1 VKVIEIHYKQNA
13 KIILKQY
20 AEFQSGIPGNNSFC
34 LNAMEKTV
42 AVDSQPEILKG
53 VSEMSLSSS
62 SVVALPHEVILQSPV
77 ENKNVD
83 VSNMSNAELMKFLQ
97 DKELSKMREKY
108 LKQNQK
114 GKDTDKEHKFWNTQP
129 MPGL

>member
-1 VKVIEIHYKQNA
+1 
-13 KIILKQY
+13 
-20 AEFQSGIPGNNSFC
+20 
-34 LNAMEKTV
+34 MEKTV
-42 AVDSQPEILKG
+42 AVDSQSEILKG
-53 VSEMSLSSS
+53 VSEISLSSS

-114 GKDTDKEHKFWNTQP
+114 GKDTDIEHKFWNTQP
-129 MPGL
+129 MPGLSNLTSFC